1 MEIIKRVVSILVIG
15 ALLFFLV
22 LYMQKSCAMERENAN
37 LYKQYQIAK
46 KDIEASHKSYQILRE
61 RSATQIKELDTRISL
76 ADANIASLSLSLEG
90 KDKKL
95 GELEKG
101 YANLLDKDEKIVNLE
116 GQVTLWKQ
124 KFTIAQGIIAQ
135 KDKIIFSLTEKYEQQ
150 SKLTYECEGLL
161 SKETELRLLAE
172 KRIEVLHKSIT
183 ASYFTGKVK
192 TVLIGGL
199 ICAVVYGVVK

>member
-1 MEIIKRVVSILVIG
+1 MKNGIVIIISLI
-15 ALLFFLV
+15 LLFGLIV
-22 LYMQKSCAMERENAN
+22 YMQKSCAMERENSK
-37 LYKQYQIAK
+37 LKKKYDTAK
-46 KDIEASHKSYQILRE
+46 KELLAKQKMYVELRE
-61 RSATQIKELDTRISL
+61 RSATRIKELNEAVSK
-76 ADANIASLSLSLEG
+76 AKANVESLSLSLEG

-95 GELEKG
+95 EKLENT
-101 YANLLDKDEKIVNLE
+101 YANLLDKDKKIANLE
-116 GQVTLWKQ
+116 GQVDLWKQ

-135 KDKIIFSLTEKYEQQ
+135 KDEIIFSLTKKYEQQ

-172 KRIEVLHKSIT
+172 KRIETLHKSIT

-199 ICAVVYGVVK
+199 IFAVIYSIVK